1 HAKDKPHE
9 VSKEEHVVTKKD
21 VDFYFFDKEPSAK
34 QTTYFV
40 DGNEEIP
47 YFELG
52 DFLDMRNGLYSA
64 AEADNVI
71 SISKKGNN
79 VVLKRENGYPCKI
92 NFKKNTIDF
101 IDYNMFTKNSF
112 SNSLVDIVSVTGKDT
127 EGNPAYLQRT
137 GNEYS
142 RYGKEIVLDL
152 DDYDIDIIRA
162 GKGYYVPLQTLLD
175 LFMPSIPIL
184 YNGESLFFGNGFF
197 TPDMEKTGP
206 GEAFYSKGAR
216 KRSKEL
222 AEYSYNELCLAL
234 DFHYGLKESQHIDSF
249 KELFYETGLDKKL
262 KSTNGTTADRALY
275 ELVCV
280 VLGGGHNGFSSP
292 SSYAG
297 SDARYADGI
306 VLSQSQTSLIQYMT
320 EYTQE
325 RMKAFPEGVPGYQ
338 EVGNTA
344 YVTFDS

>member
-1 HAKDKPHE
+1 MRKNFIKAILAMALAGSVLMFSGEEAYAKDKPHD

-127 EGNPAYLQRT
+127 EGNSAYLQRT

-175 LFMPSIPIL
+175 IFMPSIPIL

-197 TPDMEKTGP
+197 TPDMEKQDP
-206 GEAFYSKGAR
+206 VKLSIR
-216 KRSKEL
+216 KERGNVPRSL
-222 AEYSYNELCLAL
+222 QSTAIMNCAL
-234 DFHYGLKESQHIDSF
+234 HSISIMD
-249 KELFYETGLDKKL
+249 
-262 KSTNGTTADRALY
+262 
-275 ELVCV
+275 
-280 VLGGGHNGFSSP
+280 
-292 SSYAG
+292 
-297 SDARYADGI
+297 
-306 VLSQSQTSLIQYMT
+306 
-320 EYTQE
+320 
-325 RMKAFPEGVPGYQ
+325 
-338 EVGNTA
+338 
-344 YVTFDS
+344 